1 MNERLLEPFRHRD
14 APDRDAY
21 RGLVAYFAEGWL
33 RGRSRL
39 GARVAYQGY
48 ASCRGRVCDLLEG
61 FARMM
66 PLFGAWVEGGRG
78 TSLPLAEGR
87 TLDVA
92 DAFRRGMLAGT
103 DPASPE
109 YWGPIGNHDQRAVE
123 SADLALALWFFRD
136 EIWTGLRDA
145 ERTRIASWL
154 AQVERARMPDN
165 NWHLFVVLVSLV
177 LHRLG
182 HAADLAGARR
192 HFERVKEFHLGDGW
206 FKDGERGRVDYYNA
220 WGFHYALHWID
231 RIAPDWDPAFIRGA
245 EAKFLEVYRFLIGP
259 EGFPV
264 MGRSVCYRMAV
275 PAPLVAG
282 HAAHPGIVSAGEARR
297 ALDATWTYFIRRGAL
312 RRGNA
317 TQGYYHADPRILDN
331 YSGPASCL
339 WSLRSLVA
347 AFVLPDSAPFWNAAP
362 EPLPVETADYSITVP
377 ATGWTIIG
385 HHLEREIT
393 LRIPQSHAHP
403 AALEPYGLRRRVAT
417 LLAREPRRPENE
429 HAKYGQ
435 SAYSSSRPFCIS
447 KRRGGAG

>member
-1 MNERLLEPFRHRD
+1 MTEALLEPFRERE
-14 APDRDAY
+14 APDRDHY

-33 RGRSRL
+33 RGRSAL
-39 GARVAYQGY
+39 GARVSYRGY
-48 ASCRGRVCDLLEG
+48 ASSRGRVCDLLEG
-61 FARMM
+61 FARMV

-78 TSLPLAEGR
+78 PVLPLAEGR

-109 YWGPIGNHDQRAVE
+109 YWGTIGNHDQRAVE

-136 EIWTGLRDA
+136 DVWGDLRDA
-145 ERTRIASWL
+145 DRSQLAAWL
-154 AQVERARMPDN
+154 AQVERVRMPDN
-165 NWHLFVVLVSLV
+165 NWHLFVVLVSVV

-192 HFERVKEFHLGDGW
+192 HYERVKEFYLGDGW

-220 WGFHYALHWID
+220 WGFHYALHWLDQID
-231 RIAPDWDPAFIRGA
+231 PEWDPAFIRGA
-245 EAKFLEVYRFLIGP
+245 AAEFLEVYRFLMGP

-264 MGRSVCYRMAV
+264 MGRSVCYRMA
-275 PAPLVAG
+275 APTPLIAG
-282 HAAHPGIVSAGEARR
+282 HGSHPGIVSAGEARR
-297 ALDATWTYFIRRGAL
+297 ALDATWTHFIRQGAL

-317 TQGYYHADPRILDN
+317 TQGYHHADPRILDN

-347 AFVLPDSAPFWNAAP
+347 AFALPDSAPFWNAAP

-377 ATGWTIIG
+377 ATGWAIIG
-385 HHLEREIT
+385 RHLERDIT
-393 LRIPQSHAHP
+393 LHIPQAEAHP
-403 AALEPYGLRRRVAT
+403 ATLEPYGVRRRLAA
-417 LLAREPRRPENE
+417 LLKREPRRPENE

-447 KRRGGAG
+447 RREGGAA